1 MSDYHGTTG
10 YGPTEPADS
19 DLASASA
26 TERRAPLRSVVRL
39 EHVGNSAAD
48 PDAGPL
54 PPLPSQPRAG
64 QNHRGQAPQ
73 VTVLVVDDAAPVR
86 ETLAEALSIPGY
98 SVITAASV
106 EEAETAMQRLGAEA
120 IQLVIADIHLTPGSQ
135 TRAGYVLA
143 QSWHAQH
150 PELPVILISGDPRNQ
165 DLPEIR
171 AGAWRFL
178 LKPFALDVLLATV
191 QEALRG

>member
-1 MSDYHGTTG
+1 MIIYRDIAG
-10 YGPTEPADS
+10 YGPTEPSSS
-19 DLASASA
+19 DPASAAVMDRHAPARSIA
-26 TERRAPLRSVVRL
+26 TL
-39 EHVGNSAAD
+39 EQGRDAAEDPHVG
-48 PDAGPL
+48 PV
-54 PPLPSQPRAG
+54 PPQPAQPGTEQR
-64 QNHRGQAPQ
+64 RRDQASP
-73 VTVLVVDDAAPVR
+73 VTILVVDDAAPVR
-86 ETLAEALSIPGY
+86 ETLAEALSLPGY
-98 SVITAASV
+98 RVITAANI
-106 EEAETAMQRLGAEA
+106 EEAEAAKQRLGAEA

-143 QSWHAQH
+143 QSWHIQH
-150 PELPVILISGDPRNQ
+150 PELPVILISGDPSNQ